1 MANPSKGSLI
11 QTINELAKLTNTAMS
26 SFYNTCVQL
35 ISTHGDPEIMAILNV
50 VAQEDSTSFVQYF
63 LEDGALR
70 PKPLSAM
77 DLLVDNTKAIKHCGL
92 TGYVP
97 GEICEAGFIS
107 QAFCVRCNLDDQDD
121 PCEIV
126 DHENNSTNNFED
138 IIKVPYVV
146 LRGKHTWAVKVEPEF
161 EGEKQDHVDKDEAKD
176 PSLYW
181 VYDREVSNSLKRKY
195 YLSVKDSKS
204 QVSVKRLPNILVP
217 RGVERSGA
225 FYRIIS
231 NDEFQTAAG
240 EEASFQQQKTQT
252 TPTNPYARVITH
264 LTRQNDAKQHEANDA
279 PMLTEEEFW
288 ESPLATL
295 FKEQRQSSPESL
307 FTTFLPKATAA
318 YWLTQ
323 GKLVSKYRKYLLKER
338 IGKSAYQLY
347 CYIYRLMKA
356 DMRGYAHFIYAAMVF
371 SATSQFNYNVE
382 NDVFEVSIA
391 QACGHEKV
399 PEK

>member
-1 MANPSKGSLI
+1 MANPTKGSLI

-26 SFYNTCVQL
+26 GFYNTCVQL
-35 ISTHGDPEIMAILNV
+35 ISTHGDQEIMAILNV
-50 VAQEDSTSFVQYF
+50 VAQEDNTSFVQYF

-92 TGYVP
+92 TGYIP

-121 PCEIV
+121 PSEIV
-126 DHENNSTNNFED
+126 DHENNSTSNFED

-146 LRGKHTWAVKVEPEF
+146 LRGKYTWVVKVDPEF
-161 EGEKQDHVDKDEAKD
+161 ESEKQEHVDKDEAKE
-176 PSLYW
+176 PSSFW
-181 VYDREVSNSLKRKY
+181 VYDKEVSNSLKRKY

-204 QVSVKRLPNILVP
+204 QVSVKRLPSILVP

-240 EEASFQQQKTQT
+240 EEASFQQQT
-252 TPTNPYARVITH
+252 TAKGPYDQCITH
-264 LTRQNDAKQHEANDA
+264 LTRQNTAKQHMANDA

-288 ESPLATL
+288 NSPLAVL
-295 FKEQRQSSPESL
+295 FKEQRQSSPEAL
-307 FTTFLPKATAA
+307 FTTFLPEATAA

-323 GKLVSKYRKYLLKER
+323 SKLVSRYRKYLLKER
-338 IGKSAYQLY
+338 IGKSAYYLY
-347 CYIYRLMKA
+347 CYIYRLMKP

-391 QACGHEKV
+391 QAFGHEKV